1 MIRFVHVMLF
11 AAVCALSVCA
21 ATLFLVAPPAAQGK
35 ELASTPPAQSIAKK
49 AHRRLVLQ
57 VNTNDPAMMNLAL
70 NNATNVEQ
78 YYKDQGEK
86 VEIEVVTFGPGLHML
101 RDDTSPVKDRIK
113 AIAEKSRSISFK
125 ACGNTQDNMHKAE
138 NKDIPLVAQATLVK
152 SGVVRVMELQELGW
166 TYVRP

>member
-1 MIRFVHVMLF
+1 MIGHSNVMK
-11 AAVCALSVCA
+11 AAAAGAAAL
-21 ATLFLVAPPAAQGK
+21 LIIAPASAAQK
-35 ELASTPPAQSIAKK
+35 SKQTTTEILKRQAPEKK
-49 AHRRLVLQ
+49 QHRLVLQ

-78 YYKDQGEK
+78 YYKSLGEK

-113 AIAEKSRSISFK
+113 AIAETPSISFK

-152 SGVVRVMELQELGW
+152 SGVVRVMELQEQGW
-166 TYVRP
+166 TYVKP

>member
-1 MIRFVHVMLF
+1 MMTKFEHVMR
-11 AAVCALSVCA
+11 AAAIGAVALLLAV
-21 ATLFLVAPPAAQGK
+21 PPAATQVTEVAAMPPTQGVD
-35 ELASTPPAQSIAKK
+35 KK
-49 AHRRLVLQ
+49 THHLILQ
-57 VNTNDPAMMNLAL
+57 VNTNEPAMMNLAL

-78 YYKDQGEK
+78 YYKNLGEK

-113 AIAEKSRSISFK
+113 AIADKTPSISFK

-138 NKDIPLVAQATLVK
+138 HKDIPLVAQATLVK
-152 SGVVRVMELQELGW
+152 SGVVRVMELQEQGW